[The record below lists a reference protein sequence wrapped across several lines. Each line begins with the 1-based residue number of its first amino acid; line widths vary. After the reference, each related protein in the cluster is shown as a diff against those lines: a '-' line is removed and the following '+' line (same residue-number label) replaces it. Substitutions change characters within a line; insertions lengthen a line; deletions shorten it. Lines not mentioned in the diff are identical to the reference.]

1 MIRAMPVDLP
11 LLRRGRSQ
19 STRLR
24 PHRRHLMINTTMM
37 SMTLPG
43 VLPKTLKFKWSAWKS
58 NAKIEG
64 YYVYIGTFPGGEML
78 RTQISIRIGSL
89 HG

>member
-1 MIRAMPVDLP
+1 MPFDDKNNDDVDDT
-11 LLRRGRSQ
+11 SWS
-19 STRLR
+19 STE
-24 PHRRHLMINTTMM
+24 
-37 SMTLPG
+37 
-43 VLPKTLKFKWSAWKS
+43 TLKFKWSAWKS